1 MIQGVWEQLAAAQA
15 KVAGLRQASE
25 DLARQLAEV
34 LEVTNDNIRPPIIIQ
49 NRRNKQTFDTYAYTT
64 DLVPLVLEK
73 NVLQD
78 IYMKYM
84 GIMVKLRNLESVK

>member
-1 MIQGVWEQLAAAQA
+1 MCL
-15 KVAGLRQASE
+15 LT
-25 DLARQLAEV
+25 
-34 LEVTNDNIRPPIIIQ
+34 VTNDNIRPPIIIQ
-49 NRRNKQTFDTYAYTT
+49 NWRNKQTFDTYAYTT

-84 GIMVKLRNLESVK
+84 GIMVKVCKLESVK